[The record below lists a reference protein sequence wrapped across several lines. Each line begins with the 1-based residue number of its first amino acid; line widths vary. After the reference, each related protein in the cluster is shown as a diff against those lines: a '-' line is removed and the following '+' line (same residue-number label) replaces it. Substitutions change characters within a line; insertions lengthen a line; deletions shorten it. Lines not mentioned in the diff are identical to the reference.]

1 MEAWLVH
8 FRPLWQRSVFIFYR
22 GGLFI
27 LWTMMSHGLFTLF
40 GFVEAWL
47 RKGRRCFTCIAKRFC
62 FQKTRHALSW
72 GFDCG
77 RGLELRVG
85 LRTVDMA

>member
-1 MEAWLVH
+1 MVCSRYLD
-8 FRPLWQRSVFIFYR
+8 LWRRGLER
-22 GGLFI
+22 GGDVSRAL
-27 LWTMMSHGLFTLF
+27 
-40 GFVEAWL
+40 
-47 RKGRRCFTCIAKRFC
+47 AKRFC